1 MKRLSWAL
9 PLFVLIGCA
18 AEPDVTYLQMPGIE
32 GLNLPFSSAVSRGA
46 LGANG
51 LALNARVEIECIAIT
66 D

>member
-9 PLFVLIGCA
+9 SLFILFGCA
-18 AEPDVTYLQMPGIE
+18 AEPAVAYLQMPGME
-32 GLNLPFSSAVSRGA
+32 GLNLPFSSAVSRSA